1 MTEDVAV
8 PVDGELVAAEGRLTV
23 LPQCQGCRASFYA
36 VADAWLAAG
45 FPLEAAE
52 ILEAMRQAQCFRL
65 VAAAE
70 ASGAGLPCGPS

>member
-1 MTEDVAV
+1 MRVSALVIQPLSV
-8 PVDGELVAAEGRLTV
+8 PQLAFEACYAG
-23 LPQCQGCRASFYA
+23 FYH
-36 VADAWLAAG
+36 VADAWIAAG

-70 ASGAGLPCGPS
+70 ASGGGLPCGPS